1 MTENSTFARRAR
13 AARPREKRHDIRDD
27 VVSGLTLR
35 IFPSGARSFTLE
47 SIANRAMPVL
57 SMMMRM
63 AELWGY
69 RPPTPIPAR
78 TPGATG

>member
-47 SIANRAMPVL
+47 STLRGRYATLGNADAMTIPEARRERA
-57 SMMMRM
+57 
-63 AELWGY
+63 G
-69 RPPTPIPAR
+69 
-78 TPGATG
+78 